1 MPSINE
7 TLAGHRFFRSVDSAF
22 LRILTGCTAM
32 VDFKA
37 GEIIFRQDHD
47 AKRFYGLTRGCVAL
61 ELHTPGKGT
70 VVIETLG
77 PGDVFGSSWL
87 FPPYRYDYDARAV
100 QDTRAVAFN
109 AECLRNLC
117 EADHDLGYDLMKRFA
132 AIMRSRL
139 QMARLQCLDIYS
151 IADRSKR

>member
-1 MPSINE
+1 MSLIDE
-7 TLAGHRFFRSVDSAF
+7 ILAEHRFFRSVDPAF
-22 LRILTGCTAM
+22 LRILKGCGSM
-32 VDFKA
+32 VNVKA
-37 GEIIFRQDHD
+37 DEIIFRQGHD
-47 AKRFYGLTRGCVAL
+47 AKRFYGLDCGRVAL
-61 ELHTPGKGT
+61 ELHTPGKGI

-87 FPPYRYDYDARAV
+87 FPPYQYDYDARAV
-100 QDTRAVAFN
+100 QDTRALAFN

-151 IADRSKR
+151 ISDGSKR